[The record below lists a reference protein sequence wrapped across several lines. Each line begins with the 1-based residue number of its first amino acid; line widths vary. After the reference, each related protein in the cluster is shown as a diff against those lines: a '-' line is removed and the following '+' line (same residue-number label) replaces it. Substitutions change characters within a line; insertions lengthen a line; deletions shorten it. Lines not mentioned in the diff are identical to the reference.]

1 MLVCGEED
9 YEIKAAISMCV
20 CVCVQGGGGGSVSP
34 WFNVLMMVVAK

>member
-20 CVCVQGGGGGSVSP
+20 CVCARWGGEPHLGS
-34 WFNVLMMVVAK
+34 MY

>member
-20 CVCVQGGGGGSVSP
+20 CVCKVGGRASP